1 MKLTNKQLK
10 KIIKE
15 EISSVLNEAQ
25 NNQIKIGDEEIKAGK
40 EMQNTPIGNAI
51 FKQLLKDPK
60 VKKRLK
66 KAYDYAKK
74 RKEASKRKTKRRP
87 TNIFFERSYSIRFSA
102 MNLVFRPI

>member
-51 FKQLLKDPK
+51 FKQL
-60 VKKRLK
+60 
-66 KAYDYAKK
+66 
-74 RKEASKRKTKRRP
+74 
-87 TNIFFERSYSIRFSA
+87 
-102 MNLVFRPI
+102 